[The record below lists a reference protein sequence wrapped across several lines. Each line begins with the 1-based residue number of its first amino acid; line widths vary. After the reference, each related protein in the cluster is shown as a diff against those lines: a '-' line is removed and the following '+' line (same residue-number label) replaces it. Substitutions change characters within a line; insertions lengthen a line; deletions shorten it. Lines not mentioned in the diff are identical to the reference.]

1 MIDSHSPLAT
11 EYSYNT
17 CMNKIK
23 DSFQFALVLGGS
35 IILNAVAIGIVL
47 GLPAYFL
54 FLHTS
59 CGE

>member
-1 MIDSHSPLAT
+1 
-11 EYSYNT
+11 
-17 CMNKIK
+17 MNKIK
-23 DSFQFALVLGGS
+23 DSFQLALVLGGS